1 MPPDPGEAIALH
13 RFSVI
18 EGSLPALPKSEDCE
32 KGLVDAPGLFG
43 RHVPNEVTQP
53 GGVHSSNLFHQHSRG
68 LTFHIHFGPEGCGPG
83 STRSGGYED
92 SGSWQEFIGLDNNPI
107 APALLLVAGPTRKAE
122 LVDVTPQHA

>member
-43 RHVPNEVTQP
+43 RHVPNEVAQP
-53 GGVHSSNLFHQHSRG
+53 GGLNSSNPFHQDSG
-68 LTFHIHFGPEGCGPG
+68 GFTFHVHLGLERCGPG
-83 STRSGGYED
+83 TTRSRGYEHN
-92 SGSWQEFIGLDNNPI
+92 GS
-107 APALLLVAGPTRKAE
+107 
-122 LVDVTPQHA
+122 